1 MPRRR
6 GRFALAVWTA
16 ALAAVLASSS
26 ASPSAVVTVT
36 KLATLD
42 ALLQEGGSLVI
53 ALFYKSYCP
62 WCAEFMDIE
71 WEEAC
76 YQLSGTP
83 NVACVQVN
91 MINYGAT
98 SEIASRYSVS
108 VAPTT
113 LFITSSFVEPYNG
126 PRTASGVTSAARTA
140 YLRHSKAAT
149 AAATAQLGGPGRVE
163 RLSEAC
169 LDVVLLNTS
178 AAFMLEVSTRWP
190 ASPALARAALEGDL
204 RVSWSSDPALA
215 QRLGMK
221 LRPGV
226 SGFLDGAMLLELGS
240 LCCCRFATLYPCQYL
255 QYLPTC
261 TPAT

>member
-1 MPRRR
+1 
-6 GRFALAVWTA
+6 
-16 ALAAVLASSS
+16 
-26 ASPSAVVTVT
+26 
-36 KLATLD
+36 
-42 ALLQEGGSLVI
+42 
-53 ALFYKSYCP
+53 
-62 WCAEFMDIE
+62 
-71 WEEAC
+71 
-76 YQLSGTP
+76 
-83 NVACVQVN
+83 
-91 MINYGAT
+91 MINYGVT

-140 YLRHSKAAT
+140 YLRHSKAET
-149 AAATAQLGGPGRVE
+149 AAATQQLGGPGRVE

-190 ASPALARAALEGDL
+190 ASPALGRAAAEGDL

-226 SGFLDGAMLLELGS
+226 SLAFGWCCSSLVVDVAAGLPRSQPVPVVPTYLYTCHLTPSTWTGHALDCIPVAASCERDGVRDVPGRVLPPHPRVTLDLFRGLGYRLAGRRGRGRAGPS
-240 LCCCRFATLYPCQYL
+240 DWLRVAAARPM
-255 QYLPTC
+255 P
-261 TPAT
+261 